1 MPMSRRIA
9 ATAGPSSRGFAVG
22 FGDGECP
29 AARMRIAH
37 PIAAHDSGVS
47 HLQSAWL
54 MVHPYFPSIL
64 CYEVQRRRAPAIRA
78 LDVLSANRLNIPN
91 NASQLM
97 LVLLAEWLI
106 VESPVVAVDD
116 EAEEPICGGRVHGST
131 LLSQSRNLRASV
143 EFRYIA
149 AEVSFVTQRQRSPS
163 PSS

>member
-116 EAEEPICGGRVHGST
+116 EAEEPICGR
-131 LLSQSRNLRASV
+131 LLSIHIVLCIRRHEARSQEAMGAS
-143 EFRYIA
+143 
-149 AEVSFVTQRQRSPS
+149 
-163 PSS
+163 SSTARTPALA